1 MWSGVNRYERI
12 IESGDEYVGPP
23 FLGNNPTWIITEP
36 EKRWRMM
43 SHEWTKSED
52 CVIHYSTFNNTIS
65 STVQTLEHILRVQWY
80 LETCNITYFMSLYMD
95 IFSDEKIMNHPEVKY
110 LYDMVNFD
118 TFLPIRGFFEWNKDH
133 YPIQGFNDL
142 RFDLHPNEFGNIKFT
157 DEVII
162 PHLIKNKII

>member
-1 MWSGVNRYERI
+1 
-12 IESGDEYVGPP
+12 
-23 FLGNNPTWIITEP
+23 
-36 EKRWRMM
+36 M